1 VVGSLT
7 LELHIP
13 ASNSLKAKRS
23 VLNSVKERIK
33 GRFGA
38 SVAEVDNLDLWQ
50 RATIGVAIVSGEKG
64 TVENI
69 LASVV
74 RMVEADGRVNLLD
87 YQIDYL

>member
-1 VVGSLT
+1 MVGSLT

-33 GRFGA
+33 NKFSA
-38 SVAEVDNLDLWQ
+38 SVAEVDNFDLWQ
-50 RATIGVAIVSGEKG
+50 RATIGVAVVSSEKG
-64 TVENI
+64 IVENI

-74 RMVEADGRVNLLD
+74 RLVEADGRVNLLD
-87 YQIDYL
+87 YQIDFL